1 MPWID
6 LLHLLEA
13 AALTISALA
22 VWHWCME
29 VPDP

>member
-13 AALTISALA
+13 ATITISALA
-22 VWHWCME
+22 VWHWAME
-29 VPDP
+29 EPLP